1 VCASWICL
9 AGEGSRV
16 TSIERTAYPQFRR
29 LTSAR
34 VLHVFFTPMAEEIAW
49 ARERT
54 ASPESLFAL
63 VLALKCF
70 QKMARF
76 CSREEIPEVVVDHV
90 RRCLELG
97 PEAEPDHGAART
109 AKWHRKQVRAR
120 QGVAYDQRRARA
132 LAAAEIRDAAL
143 VKNHPPDLI
152 NVALERL
159 VEASLELPAFSTL
172 DEMATAIRAEV
183 NAGIFARITS
193 RMGPGGQQRLQAL
206 LTMAGDGKSM
216 FNRLKK
222 PAQRATWSR
231 FKAQAGYLDQV
242 DDLGGTAA
250 WLEGIAP
257 SKIADFAGE
266 AAAQDI
272 DTLSR
277 YDPVKRLALVACLVH
292 TARMRARDDLA
303 EMLCKRA
310 AANVKKAKAELEEI
324 RLRQRAVSERLIGT
338 YRTVLEHLDPVGE
351 TAAQPP
357 GTGAARA
364 VAAVEQ
370 AGGFAAELAGIEE
383 VSAFHGDNYEV
394 LVHRFF
400 RKDRAVMFELAGKL
414 EFVATSSD
422 DSVLAALAH
431 ARAHWAR
438 RRDFIPLPPSGPGD
452 TEPGIAF
459 ASANWRRAITDR
471 RHPGMAARRH
481 FEAMMFTYLAEEL
494 RTGDI
499 AVAGAGEYAD
509 WRTNLLSWEECEP
522 LLAGFC
528 EKAGLPATAAGF
540 AERLRG
546 THLDAAAG
554 LDAGYEDNVDLVI
567 GEGGVPTL
575 KRRRSAGTPQAAEDL
590 AEAIARRMPERSLL
604 SIVAR
609 TAYWLGWHHHFG
621 PASGSDPKISDPQGR
636 YCMAVFTGGVNI
648 GPYEAARHI
657 AGVSAR
663 ELSMVRNRHID
674 LKKLNAAIV
683 TVVNTFADLD
693 VVKAWGDGTAVAADG
708 TQVETYIDNLLAET
722 SIRYGGVGG
731 IAYHYI
737 SGTYVAL
744 FSRFIPCGVW
754 EAVHLIEGLLA
765 NDSDIQ
771 PTTVHADTQGQ
782 SAPVFA
788 LATLFGFDLMP
799 RIRNFRDLIFFR
811 ASEPLIY
818 PHIDELFG
826 ERGRNVIDW
835 QLIERHWRDLMQ
847 VAISISQGRLSSA
860 TLMRRLRS
868 NSRKNRL
875 YKVFREVGRSVRTV
889 ALLRYLADPQL
900 RVRVTAA
907 TNKVESYNGFAQWL
921 SFGNNGVLADN
932 DPAEQEKLIKFNTLP
947 ADLVIFHNALDIM
960 DVVRGLV
967 AEGWTI
973 TAGQLGALSPYV
985 RAHISRFGSYATDEL
1000 GRRPEAFNPVLKEV
1014 DFTTL
1019 DLAA

>member
-1 VCASWICL
+1 
-9 AGEGSRV
+9 
-16 TSIERTAYPQFRR
+16 
-29 LTSAR
+29 
-34 VLHVFFTPMAEEIAW
+34 
-49 ARERT
+49 
-54 ASPESLFAL
+54 
-63 VLALKCF
+63 
-70 QKMARF
+70 
-76 CSREEIPEVVVDHV
+76 
-90 RRCLELG
+90 
-97 PEAEPDHGAART
+97 
-109 AKWHRKQVRAR
+109 
-120 QGVAYDQRRARA
+120 
-132 LAAAEIRDAAL
+132 
-143 VKNHPPDLI
+143 
-152 NVALERL
+152 
-159 VEASLELPAFSTL
+159 
-172 DEMATAIRAEV
+172 
-183 NAGIFARITS
+183 
-193 RMGPGGQQRLQAL
+193 
-206 LTMAGDGKSM
+206 
-216 FNRLKK
+216 
-222 PAQRATWSR
+222 
-231 FKAQAGYLDQV
+231 
-242 DDLGGTAA
+242 
-250 WLEGIAP
+250 
-257 SKIADFAGE
+257 
-266 AAAQDI
+266 
-272 DTLSR
+272 
-277 YDPVKRLALVACLVH
+277 
-292 TARMRARDDLA
+292 MRARDDLA
-303 EMLCKRA
+303 EMLCKRV

-338 YRTVLEHLDPVGE
+338 YRTVLEHLDPDGE
-351 TAAQPP
+351 TVGGAP
-357 GTGAARA
+357 GARAARA
-364 VAAVEQ
+364 VAAVEE
-370 AGGFAAELAGIEE
+370 AGGFAVQLADIEE

-422 DSVLAALAH
+422 DSVLAALEH

-438 RRDFIPLPPSGPGD
+438 RRDLIPLPPAADPGD
-452 TEPGIAF
+452 AESGIAF
-459 ASANWRRAITDR
+459 ASGNWRHAITDR
-471 RHPGMAARRH
+471 RHPGMAVRRH

-509 WRTNLLSWEECEP
+509 WRTSLLAWAECEP

-540 AERLRG
+540 VERLRG

-554 LDAGYEDNVDLVI
+554 LDAGYEDNAGLVI

-575 KRRRSAGTPQAAEDL
+575 KRRRGAGTPQAAEDL
-590 AEAIARRMPERSLL
+590 TEAIARRMPERSLL

-663 ELSMVRNRHID
+663 ELSMARNRHID
-674 LKKLNAAIV
+674 LKKLNAAIA
-683 TVVNTFADLD
+683 TVVNAFAGLD

-731 IAYHYI
+731 IAYHYV
-737 SGTYVAL
+737 SDTYVAL

-765 NDSDIQ
+765 NDSDVQ

-782 SAPVFA
+782 SAPVFT
-788 LATLFGFDLMP
+788 LAALFGFDLMP
-799 RIRNFRDLIFFR
+799 RIRNFKDLTFFR
-811 ASEPLIY
+811 ASGHLIY

-835 QLIERHWRDLMQ
+835 KLIERHWRDLMQ
-847 VAISISQGRLSSA
+847 VVISISQGRLSSA

-868 NSRKNRL
+868 NSRKNRI
-875 YKVFREVGRSVRTV
+875 YKVFREAGRSVRTV

-900 RVRVTAA
+900 RIRVTAA

-932 DPAEQEKLIKFNTLP
+932 DPAEQEKLIKFNTLL

-973 TAGQLGALSPYV
+973 TAGQLGALSPYL

-1000 GRRPEAFNPVLKEV
+1000 GHRPEAFDPVLKEV

>member
-1 VCASWICL
+1 M
-9 AGEGSRV
+9 
-16 TSIERTAYPQFRR
+16 TSIERTAYPQFSR

-34 VLHVFFTPMAEEIAW
+34 VLHVFFTPAAEEIAW
-49 ARERT
+49 AQERT

-76 CSREEIPEVVVDHV
+76 CPLEEIPEAVTGHV
-90 RRCLELG
+90 RRCLGLA
-97 PEAEPDHGAART
+97 PETVPDHGAART

-120 QGVAYDQRRARA
+120 QGVSYDQRRARA
-132 LAAAEIRDAAL
+132 LAAAEIRSAAL

-172 DEMATAIRAEV
+172 DELATAIRAEV
-183 NAGIFARITS
+183 NAGMFTRITE
-193 RMGPGGQQRLQAL
+193 RMGPAARQRLQAL
-206 LTMAGDGKSM
+206 LTVAVPGGTSV

-231 FKAQAGYLDQV
+231 FKAQAEYLSQV
-242 DDLGGTAA
+242 DALGDTGA

-257 SKIADFAGE
+257 GKVADFARE

-277 YDPVKRLALVACLVH
+277 YDPVKRLALLACLVH

-303 EMLCKRA
+303 EMLCKRV
-310 AANVKKAKAELEEI
+310 AANVKRARAELEEI

-338 YRTVLEHLDPVGE
+338 YRTVLEHLDPGSEAAGGRVPGE
-351 TAAQPP
+351 
-357 GTGAARA
+357 GEARA

-370 AGGFAAELAGIEE
+370 AGGFAAQLAGIEE

-400 RKDRAVMFELAGKL
+400 RKDRAVMFDLAAKL
-414 EFVATSSD
+414 ELVATSSD
-422 DSVLAALAH
+422 ASVLAALEH
-431 ARAHWAR
+431 ARAYHAM
-438 RRDFIPLPPSGPGD
+438 RRDHIPLPPPADGGEDADSGL
-452 TEPGIAF
+452 AF
-459 ASANWRRAITDR
+459 ASGNWRRAVTDR
-471 RHPGMAARRH
+471 RHPGMVVRRH
-481 FEAMMFTYLAEEL
+481 FEAMVFTYLAEEL

-499 AVAGAGEYAD
+499 AVSGAGEYAD
-509 WRTNLLSWEECEP
+509 WRANLLPWEECEP
-522 LLAGFC
+522 LPEGFC
-528 EKAGLPATAAGF
+528 AGAGLPATAAGF
-540 AERLRG
+540 TERLG
-546 THLDAAAG
+546 HAHLDATAA
-554 LDAGYEDNVDLVI
+554 LDAGYEDNADLVI
-567 GEGGVPTL
+567 GEDGVPAL
-575 KRRRSAGTPQAAEDL
+575 KRHRSAGTPEAAERL
-590 AEAIARRMPERSLL
+590 AEAVARRMPERSLL

-621 PASGSDPKISDPQGR
+621 PASGSDPKIADPLGR

-674 LKKLNAAIV
+674 IKKLNTAIAA
-683 TVVNTFADLD
+683 VVNAFAELD
-693 VVKAWGDGTAVAADG
+693 VVKAWGDGTSVAADG

-731 IAYHYI
+731 IAYHYV
-737 SGTYVAL
+737 SDTYVAL

-765 NDSDIQ
+765 NKSDIQ
-771 PTTVHADTQGQ
+771 PSTVHADTQGQ
-782 SAPVFA
+782 SAPVFT

-811 ASEPLIY
+811 ASEHLAY
-818 PHIDELFG
+818 AHIDELFG
-826 ERGRNVIDW
+826 ERGNVIDW
-835 QLIERHWRDLMQ
+835 KLIERHWQDLMQ
-847 VAISISQGRLSSA
+847 VAISISEGHLSSA

-868 NSRKNRL
+868 NSRKNRI

-900 RVRVTAA
+900 RARITAA
-907 TNKVESYNGFAQWL
+907 TNKVESYNGFSHWL
-921 SFGNNGVLADN
+921 AFGNNGVLADN
-932 DPAEQEKLIKFNTLP
+932 DPAEQEKLIKLNTLL
-947 ADLVIFHNALDIM
+947 ANLVIFHNALDIM

-967 AEGWTI
+967 AEGWLI
-973 TAGQLGALSPYV
+973 TADQLGAMSPYL
-985 RAHISRFGSYATDEL
+985 RAHISRFGAYATDEL
-1000 GRRPEAFNPVLKEV
+1000 TRQTEAFNPVLKEV
-1014 DFTTL
+1014 DFTATA
-1019 DLAA
+1019 LAA

>member
-1 VCASWICL
+1 M
-9 AGEGSRV
+9 

-34 VLHVFFTPMAEEIAW
+34 VLHVFFTPTAEEIAW

-63 VLALKCF
+63 VLALKWF

-76 CSREEIPEVVVDHV
+76 CPLAEIPEAVTGHV
-90 RRCLELG
+90 RRCLGLD
-97 PEAEPDHGAART
+97 PEAVPDHGAART
-109 AKWHRKQVRAR
+109 AKWHRSQVRAR
-120 QGVAYDQRRARA
+120 QGVRYDQRRARA
-132 LAAAEIRDAAL
+132 LAAAEIRAAAL

-159 VEASLELPAFSTL
+159 VGASLELPAFSTL
-172 DEMATAIRAEV
+172 DELATTIRAEV
-183 NAGIFARITS
+183 NAGIFTQIVE
-193 RMGPGGQQRLQAL
+193 RMGPRAAQRLQGL
-206 LTMAGDGKSM
+206 LTVAAPGGMSM
-216 FNRLKK
+216 FQRLKK

-231 FKAQAGYLDQV
+231 FKAQAEYLAEV
-242 DDLGGTAA
+242 DALGDTGA
-250 WLEGIAP
+250 WLAGVAP
-257 SKIADFAGE
+257 AKVTDFAGE

-303 EMLCKRA
+303 EMLCKRV
-310 AANVKKAKAELEEI
+310 AANVKRARAELEEI

-338 YRTVLEHLDPVGE
+338 YRTVLEHLDPGGE
-351 TAAQPP
+351 QAGGRAPGEAEAA
-357 GTGAARA
+357 A
-364 VAAVEQ
+364 VAAVER
-370 AGGFAAELAGIEE
+370 AGGFAAQLADVEE

-400 RKDRAVMFELAGKL
+400 RKDRAVMFELAGRL
-414 EFVATSSD
+414 DLVATTSD
-422 DSVLAALAH
+422 DSVLACLRH
-431 ARAHWAR
+431 ARQHWAA
-438 RRDFIPLPPSGPGD
+438 RRDFIPLPPAAGGED
-452 TEPGIAF
+452 DAGIAF
-459 ASANWRRAITDR
+459 ASANWRAAVTDR
-471 RHPGMAARRH
+471 RHPGMVARRH
-481 FEAMMFTYLAEEL
+481 FEAMVFTYLAEEL
-494 RTGDI
+494 RTGDV

-509 WRTNLLSWEECEP
+509 WRASLLTWAECEP

-528 EKAGLPATAAGF
+528 EKTGLPGTATAF
-540 AERLRG
+540 TERLRHA
-546 THLDAAAG
+546 HLDAAAA
-554 LDAGYEDNVDLVI
+554 LDAGYEDNTDLVI
-567 GEGGVPTL
+567 TDSGVPSL
-575 KRRRSAGTPQAAEDL
+575 KRRRAAGTPAAAENL
-590 AEAIARRMPERSLL
+590 APAIARRMPERSLL

-621 PASGSDPKISDPQGR
+621 PASGSDPKIADPLGR
-636 YCMAVFTGGVNI
+636 YCLAVFTGGTNI

-674 LKKLNAAIV
+674 LKKLNAAIAS
-683 TVVNTFADLD
+683 VVNAFAELD

-737 SGTYVAL
+737 SDTYVAL

-765 NDSDIQ
+765 NTSDIQ
-771 PTTVHADTQGQ
+771 PSTVHADTQGQ
-782 SAPVFA
+782 SAPVFT

-799 RIRNFRDLIFFR
+799 RIRNFADLIFFR
-811 ASEPLIY
+811 ASSHLAY

-826 ERGRNVIDW
+826 ERGRHVIDW
-835 QLIERHWRDLMQ
+835 PLIERHWRDLMQ
-847 VAISISQGRLSSA
+847 VAISISEGRLSSA

-868 NSRKNRL
+868 NSRKNRI

-900 RVRVTAA
+900 RARVTAA
-907 TNKVESYNGFAQWL
+907 TNKAESYHGFAQWL

-932 DPAEQEKLIKFNTLP
+932 DPAEQEKLIKFNTLL
-947 ADLVIFHNALDIM
+947 ANLVIFHNALDIM

-967 AEGWTI
+967 AEGWTV
-973 TAGQLGALSPYV
+973 TADQLAALSPYL
-985 RAHISRFGSYATDEL
+985 RGHISRFGAYATDEL
-1000 GRRPEAFNPVLKEV
+1000 GRHPEAFNPVLKEV

-1019 DLAA
+1019 GLVA